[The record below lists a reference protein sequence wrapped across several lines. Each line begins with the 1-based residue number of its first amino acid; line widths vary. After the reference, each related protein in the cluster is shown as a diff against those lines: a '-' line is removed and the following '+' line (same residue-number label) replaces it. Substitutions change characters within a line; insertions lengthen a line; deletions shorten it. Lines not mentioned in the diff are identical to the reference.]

1 MPSGTE
7 GYEQP
12 VSTEATPSNRVPT
25 DRVLGGRYR
34 VGRLLGRGGMADVFE
49 GVDERLGRPVA
60 VKVLREEVARR
71 PELRARFEQEARS
84 AARLSHRNVVAVYDT
99 GEEPDGTPYLVMER
113 LPGETLA
120 DRIADGPQDPEWVVR
135 LAGDVLG
142 ALGAAH
148 AAGVIHRDVKP
159 GNILLTDDDRAK
171 VADFGIA
178 KTAEEAAGG
187 DTTAT
192 GTLLG
197 TPAYLAPERL
207 AGQPAT
213 AQSDLYSLGVVLY
226 EALAGRKPFQ
236 ADTPVAVAYAIQHAD
251 PEPLTW
257 LRPGIDAGLVAAVE
271 RSMARDPQRRFPDA
285 ASMADALGV
294 APAEPAAVAAFV
306 DGDAT
311 GVLTTGDATT
321 VVDVAPSPAPSPP
334 QPPPRQVRTNFLW
347 PALAGAVVV
356 LFIAV
361 VAAMVGGGGGR
372 ADPGRAELAGEMRDL
387 ADRAKTGDGPAGPA
401 LSERLGQV
409 ADEVEAGGGADS
421 AGRLLGDVATW
432 HQQRQLFDTAA
443 REATELLQQVPGV
456 QAPTTTAA
464 PPTTAA
470 PVVEPPPADEDEG
483 DGDGDKK
490 GKGRGK
496 GDD

>member
-1 MPSGTE
+1 MPSGVE

-12 VSTEATPSNRVPT
+12 VSTGTTPSNRAPT

-159 GNILLTDDDRAK
+159 GNILLTEDDCAK

-207 AGQPAT
+207 TGQPAT

-236 ADTPVAVAYAIQHAD
+236 ADTPVAVAHAIQHTD

-257 LRPGIDAGLVAAVE
+257 LRPGIDPALVAAVE
-271 RSMARDPQRRFPDA
+271 RSMARDPARRFPDA
-285 ASMADALGV
+285 ASMAEVLGV
-294 APAEPAAVAAFV
+294 APADAVPVAAFV

-311 GVLTTGDATT
+311 GVLSTLDATT
-321 VVDVAPSPAPSPP
+321 VVDVAPSPAPAPP
-334 QPPPRQVRTNFLW
+334 QPPARQVRTNFLW

-361 VAAMVGGGGGR
+361 IAAMVGGGSN
-372 ADPGRAELAGEMRDL
+372 ADPGRAELAGNMRDL
-387 ADRAKTGDGPAGPA
+387 ADRAKTGDGPAGPT
-401 LSERLGQV
+401 LSERMEQV

-421 AGRLLGDVATW
+421 ASRLLADVATW

-443 REATELLQQVPGV
+443 RESSELLQQVPGV

-470 PVVEPPPADEDEG
+470 PVVQPPADDKDEG
-483 DGDGDKK
+483 DDKK